1 MAASAAA
8 SAKSNSSRS
17 VRRKRTRQAGEKA
30 GGLRIAAL
38 LLTLPAGAFLGWQ
51 AVKASAGAAWGGRN
65 PPAAA
70 QIAPNHP
77 ATRIGMAML
86 EFQLRGGRVTP
97 QVQAG
102 ALAALGDH
110 PLAEEPFLLEGVAT
124 LARGDGK
131 RGEALLEEAKRR
143 NPRNRMARLL
153 LLDRYLRTERPV
165 KAAAELGVLTV
176 LIPRTGEVLIPQLAK
191 MVTDPKTAGTLRGA
205 LNNNPGL
212 LHAVLSRLA
221 SDGTSADT
229 ILSLAAQAGPPPPGV
244 DTQWQGILVN
254 NLAKQGQAE
263 RAYKLW
269 QEFGKVPAAEVG
281 KGLYDPDLKGLPGSA
296 PFNWRLVAGA
306 EGVAEKASGG
316 GMQVGYYGRVNAELA
331 EQLLML
337 KPGRYRLQ
345 FQAEGDA
352 KGENSKI
359 VWSLSCQGSKAS
371 LVQLPLTGIT
381 YAPRMITAGF
391 TVPSAGCG
399 AQWLRL
405 AGAAAEFPA
414 EQSVTIRNLRI
425 VKDGS

>member
-8 SAKSNSSRS
+8 SAKSSSSRS

-51 AVKASAGAAWGGRN
+51 AVKASAGGAWGGRN

-70 QIAPNHP
+70 QIAPDHP

-97 QVQAG
+97 QVHAG
-102 ALAALGDH
+102 AMAALGDH
-110 PLAEEPFLLEGVAT
+110 SLAEEPFLLEGVAT
-124 LARGDGK
+124 LARGDEK

-153 LLDRYLRTERPV
+153 LLDRYLRTDRPA
-165 KAAAELGVLTV
+165 KAATELGILTV

-221 SDGTSADT
+221 NDGTSPDT
-229 ILSLAAQAGPPPPGV
+229 ILSLAAAAGPPPPGV
-244 DTQWQGILVN
+244 NTDWQGLLVN
-254 NLAKQGQAE
+254 NLAQQGQVE

-269 QEFGKVPAAEVG
+269 QEFGKVPAAAAG
-281 KGLYDPDLKGLPGSA
+281 NGLYDPDLKGMPGSA
-296 PFNWRLVAGA
+296 PFNWSLISGA
-306 EGVAEKASGG
+306 EGVTERASGG
-316 GMQVGYYGRVNAELA
+316 GLQVGYYGRVDAKLA
-331 EQLLML
+331 EQLLIL
-337 KPGRYRLQ
+337 KPGRYRLE

-352 KGENSKI
+352 KGESSKI
-359 VWSLSCQGSKAS
+359 AWSLTCQGSKAS
-371 LVQLPLTGIT
+371 LVQLPLTGIS
-381 YAPRMITAGF
+381 YAPRKIAAGF
-391 TVPSAGCG
+391 TVPASGCG

-425 VKDGS
+425 AKDGS